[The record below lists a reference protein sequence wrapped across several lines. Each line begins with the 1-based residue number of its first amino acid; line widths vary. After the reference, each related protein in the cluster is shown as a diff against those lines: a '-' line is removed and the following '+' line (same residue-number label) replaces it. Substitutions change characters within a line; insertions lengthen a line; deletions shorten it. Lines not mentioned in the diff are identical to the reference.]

1 MDKSRSAP
9 ALVGWYVI
17 SLRPSG
23 SHAPVRR
30 AASARGAGVV
40 SVSTLALRP
49 LPALPALVAA
59 LACPLV
65 VVTSPAAVQYAQRQ
79 MPLAAAPGQRW
90 LALGAGTAAALER
103 AGVPGAIFPTGGTDS
118 EALLALPELNPPP
131 AKVGLVTAPG
141 GRGLI
146 AEALAQRGAAIHRAN
161 VYQRVAMH
169 PRAGRL
175 RRLRKLPP
183 QTALLVSSSEAF
195 EGLWKPL
202 DAAGRDTLRTR
213 PAVVSSPRL
222 AAQLAAQGFQ
232 AIVLAPGAAPDT
244 MLDAL
249 AADVAQGRFR

>member
-1 MDKSRSAP
+1 MDKNGSAP
-9 ALVGWYVI
+9 ALAGWYVI

-30 AASARGAGVV
+30 AAAARGAGVV

-49 LPALPALVAA
+49 LPARPALAAA
-59 LACPLV
+59 LACPVV
-65 VVTSPAAVQYAQRQ
+65 VVTSPAAVRFASQQLA
-79 MPLAAAPGQRW
+79 LAAAPGQRW

-103 AGVPGAIFPTGGTDS
+103 AGVVGAEFPGAGTDS
-118 EALLALPELNPPP
+118 EALLALPVLKAPPP
-131 AKVGLVTAPG
+131 AVGLLTAPG

-146 AEALAQRGAAIHRAN
+146 PETLAQRGAAIHRAN

-169 PRAGRL
+169 PGAARL
-175 RRLRKLPP
+175 RRLRKLPAR
-183 QTALLVSSSEAF
+183 TALLVSSSEAF

-202 DAAGRDTLRTR
+202 DEAGRQALRAR

-222 AAQLAAQGFQ
+222 AAQLAALGFQ
-232 AIVLAPGAAPDT
+232 ALVLASGAAPDT